1 VDVCPFGAID
11 AGSGATHADVARIE
25 PALCRGCNLCVG
37 VCPTGAA
44 QPTALSPV
52 WWGSRLDDAFRVEEP
67 YIVLA
72 CQRRAGAL
80 ESALLR
86 QGAHI
91 EVIRFRCVGQIDA
104 GMLLDLHRLGARG
117 VLVAGCSADRCRFDT
132 GARLAAVQTERARAI
147 IELLGG
153 DPARLRSDWSASRGA
168 DPLDES
174 ILQMLVEI
182 TGPGSVD
189 PEPMTH

>member
-1 VDVCPFGAID
+1 
-11 AGSGATHADVARIE
+11 
-25 PALCRGCNLCVG
+25 
-37 VCPTGAA
+37 
-44 QPTALSPV
+44 
-52 WWGSRLDDAFRVEEP
+52 
-67 YIVLA
+67 
-72 CQRRAGAL
+72 
-80 ESALLR
+80 
-86 QGAHI
+86 
-91 EVIRFRCVGQIDA
+91 
-104 GMLLDLHRLGARG
+104 MLLDLHRLGARG